1 MMEIALAHSHD
12 VTDPLLSEAIT
23 ALLAGILNRKDLQ

>member
-1 MMEIALAHSHD
+1 

-23 ALLAGILNRKDLQ
+23 ALLAGILDRKDLQ